1 MTESS
6 DANFVSSYF
15 DCTHLETLRI
25 LSMSGAPFDVGEV
38 VDLFLS
44 SSASDLVELKSSL
57 AAGDREQIRQTTH
70 RLKGACSQIGAIRI
84 RKAVEEGGV
93 RNWKLLYRRR
103 TAPTLTR
110 KSMNLLQS
118 STASA
123 DCLDPPS
130 FKVRSPRV
138 LPACAANREP
148 L

>member
-70 RLKGACSQIGAIRI
+70 RLKGACSQIGAIRMT
-84 RKAVEEGGV
+84 VVCEELEAAISSQSSSDLDAKIDELAAEFDCVSRLLGSSFFQSTLTKGASGV
-93 RNWKLLYRRR
+93 RR
-103 TAPTLTR
+103 
-110 KSMNLLQS
+110 
-118 STASA
+118 
-123 DCLDPPS
+123 
-130 FKVRSPRV
+130 
-138 LPACAANREP
+138 
-148 L
+148 